1 MLSALAS
8 DFFAASPLMVLP
20 VLALLLFLCVFTAA
34 TWRAVRRKPAELEP
48 LARLP
53 LADEDQMTETRP

>member
-20 VLALLLFLCVFTAA
+20 ILALLLFLCVFTMA
-34 TWRAVRRKPAELEP
+34 TWRALRRKPAELEP

-53 LADEDQMTETRP
+53 LGDDDPMTETRP